1 MDEELYQEQILDHY
15 RHPRHKKVMEGATCK
30 AQGNNPMCG
39 DELTVFIDIVGDTN
53 DVIGGTK
60 GGKRNKNRVN
70 QLTFTGHGCAIS
82 QAAASLV
89 IESLQGKTIEVI
101 KKLQDKEVLG
111 LLGIPITATRMK
123 CALLIYKT
131 LQQGVKKYESENKG
145 SKNAN
150 TQKQTKTKIKVGK
163 N

>member
-39 DELTVFIDIVGDTN
+39 DELTVFIDIVGDTKS
-53 DVIGGTK
+53 GK
-60 GGKRNKNRVN
+60 GNKSGRVN

-131 LQQGVKKYESENKG
+131 LQQGVKEYKRQHYEEQNGNGLKG
-145 SKNAN
+145 
-150 TQKQTKTKIKVGK
+150 TKRIKSAKHSMTTK
-163 N
+163 